1 MSSSTSSFRTELK
14 VVALVLLVLAG
25 SELFVRL
32 RESALSLDVQ
42 HIRRI
47 PSIAE
52 ELMSGEGK
60 RLLFLGNSMTRNGV
74 DVSIVEEELRAQGL
88 TAPLRIERVYPD
100 ATGLAEWYYAFNH
113 YFVDAGRQPDV
124 LIIGFAANDLSDNR
138 APQPSRLAQY
148 YTGARDVPE
157 VFAHDVK
164 DFEARAEFLLSKLS
178 ASFANRTRIR
188 ERTLD
193 LFVPYYRESAQEINR
208 AQQAMKKKGGT
219 LVAVLTYE
227 RLERLG
233 RLAASQGVRVI
244 LVAMPQRE
252 PYQLDPQLQP
262 TIERTGMIFIDAHTS
277 PGLSSTAFVDE
288 MHLSTDGAAV
298 YSRHLAR
305 LLASP
310 LRDIFAQPRPTET
323 VNP

>member
-1 MSSSTSSFRTELK
+1 MSSSISSFRTELK

-32 RESALSLDVQ
+32 RERALSLDVQ
-42 HIRRI
+42 HIRQI
-47 PSIAE
+47 PSIAKK
-52 ELMSGEGK
+52 MSSGEGG
-60 RLLFLGNSMTRNGV
+60 RVLFLGNSMTRNGV
-74 DVSIVEEELRAQGL
+74 DVPIVEQELRAHGL
-88 TAPLRIERVYPD
+88 AAPLRIERVYPD

-113 YFVDAGRQPDV
+113 YFVAAGRLPDV

-138 APQPSRLAQY
+138 PPQPTRLAQY

-178 ASFANRTRIR
+178 ASYANRTRIR

-193 LFVPYYRESAQEINR
+193 ILIPHYRETAQEINR
-208 AQQAMKKKGGT
+208 AQQAMKKKGGAP
-219 LVAVLTYE
+219 VALTYA

-233 RLAASQGVRVI
+233 RLAASHGVRVI

-262 TIERTGMIFIDAHTS
+262 TIERTGMIFIDARAAF
-277 PGLSSTAFVDE
+277 GLGSAAFVDE

-298 YSRHLAR
+298 FSRHLAR
-305 LLASP
+305 QLASP
-310 LRDIFAQPRPTET
+310 LSDIFARPRPAET
-323 VNP
+323 SRP